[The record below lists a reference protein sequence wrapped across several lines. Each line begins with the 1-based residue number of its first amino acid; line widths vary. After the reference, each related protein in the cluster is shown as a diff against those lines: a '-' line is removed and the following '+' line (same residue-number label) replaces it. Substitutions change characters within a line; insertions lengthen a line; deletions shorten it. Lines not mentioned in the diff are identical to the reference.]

1 MKAVLTWRLWHVI
14 AIGLAVGLLPVL
26 VHAKTPLIIVAALDR
41 EVAAPLLTAF
51 RQTHPRIAV
60 DYREKTTLEVDYY
73 AQQGNPPPDIVMSSA
88 MPRQM
93 ARVNEGLAQPLHSP
107 QAENWP
113 DWAKWRNE
121 VFGFTFEPI
130 VMVYSLELAQHMV
143 PPYTHADLYHLLS
156 TQPELQGRVTTYSPK
171 QSGVGYTLFQQDARY
186 SPRFWN
192 LVTALGASDVSFEQ
206 TTRAMLKGITQGRY
220 WLGYN
225 LLGSYAMLWA
235 QSHPQVMVQVPKD
248 YALVLMRMA
257 FIHADARHPDAAKA
271 FLNFLLGREGQRVLA
286 RKTPL
291 FSILPGIMG
300 PYTAQRLRDQVG
312 EHLYPIPINATLL
325 AYVDPMRREAFM
337 IRWQREIRILEKT
350 QAHEHKPSNAPHM
363 P

>member
-1 MKAVLTWRLWHVI
+1 MKAIKRWHLGCILTI
-14 AIGLAVGLLPVL
+14 SLALGLLPAL
-26 VHAKTPLIIVAALDR
+26 AHAKTPLVIVAALDR
-41 EVAAPLLTAF
+41 QVAAPLLAAF
-51 RQTHPRIAV
+51 RKTHPRIAV
-60 DYREKTTLEVDYY
+60 DYRDKTTLEVNNY
-73 AQQGNPPPDIVMSSA
+73 AQQGQPPPDIVMSSA

-107 QAENWP
+107 QAEHWP

-130 VMVYSLELAQHMV
+130 VMVYSLELAQHMI

-156 TQPELQGRVTTYSPK
+156 TQPELEGRVTTYAPQ

-192 LVTALGASDVSFEQ
+192 LVAALGASSVSLED

-235 QSHPQVMVQVPKD
+235 QTHPQVIVQVPKD
-248 YALVLMRMA
+248 YALVLMRMV
-257 FIHADARHPDAAKA
+257 FIHEDARHPDAAKA
-271 FLNFLLGREGQRVLA
+271 FLNFLLGRQGQHVLA

-325 AYVDPMRREAFM
+325 AYVDPMRRKAFM
-337 IRWQREIRILEKT
+337 ARWKREIHILEKAET
-350 QAHEHKPSNAPHM
+350 R
-363 P
+363 